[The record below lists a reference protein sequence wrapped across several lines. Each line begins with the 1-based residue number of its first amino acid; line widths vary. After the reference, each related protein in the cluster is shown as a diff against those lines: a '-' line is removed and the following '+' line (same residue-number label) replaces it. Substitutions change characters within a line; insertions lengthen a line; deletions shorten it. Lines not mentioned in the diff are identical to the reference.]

1 MEIESQTIAFDKI
14 RIQEIQS
21 QNQKIIDDYVEA
33 RKIETNI
40 TNYTQLNIIK
50 TLKYFSRHIH
60 KNFQDVTR
68 EDIVSFLNSLRK
80 NDSHDPNHK
89 WIGTYNLYLV
99 IISTFFKWFFYPT
112 TEPKER
118 LKPEVIQNLKRLKR
132 KEKFAYKPTDMW
144 TQDDDVL
151 FLKYCHSKRDRCYH
165 AISQGVRERQRYSKG
180 NFRTI

>member
-1 MEIESQTIAFDKI
+1 MEAESQTIAFDKI

-60 KNFQDVTR
+60 KNFQDVTS

-80 NDSHDPNHK
+80 NDSDDPNHK

-118 LKPEVIQNLKRLKR
+118 PKPEVIQNLKRLKR
-132 KEKFAYKPTDMW
+132 KEKSTYKPTDMW
-144 TQDDDVL
+144 TQDDDIL
-151 FLKYCHSKRDRCYH
+151 FLKYCPSKRDRCYH
-165 AISQGVRERQRYSKG
+165 AISRDSSCRPHELLKLS
-180 NFRTI
+180 